1 MLGFLYFRRILRRD
15 KEKRFGMS
23 GIVWV
28 SLLALVLFI
37 LLIWMRQS
45 MIASNDR
52 MLSNIDAY
60 YEQRD
65 DAGAPQ
71 SDDEAYV
78 RAQVAELQK
87 TNTRTMLMA
96 IGLFG
101 FTLVIMLTNHSYMTK
116 RSRENE
122 MLANRDPLTGVKSKH
137 AFLVAEKAL
146 DRDIAEGAAGEFAV
160 VVCDVNGL
168 KNINDTYGHKAGDEY
183 IRKACKMVCDVYKHS
198 PVYRVGGDEFV
209 VIVRGREYPI
219 HRELTRTLHDRS
231 VDAINAGGAVVS
243 GGASHFKPGEDTR
256 FHDVFERADALMY
269 EEKQLLK
276 GLGAVSR
283 DDAEK
288 AAKPVGPSPD
298 EQIILNVVKKVL
310 IVEDEPVN
318 QMMLGAALQEEYEVL
333 YASDGAEALEIVKAD
348 MDNLSL
354 MLLDLQMPGMNG
366 REVLRIMKEDPEYS
380 KLPVIVLTAD
390 QTAEVDCLRLGA
402 MDFIPK
408 PYPSWEIVRARV
420 HRCIELSENRIIIQS
435 TERDSLTQLFNIDYF
450 LRYVKMYDQ
459 HYHDMAMDAVVL
471 DVNRFHIV
479 NERYGKAC
487 GDSVLRRIGERIRQI
502 ARQIKGVGCR
512 RGADTFL
519 IYCPHREDYPALLD
533 SISEALKDDEKASN
547 RIRLRLGIY
556 AGVDKEIDI
565 ERRFDYAKIAADT
578 VRGSYIE
585 PIGYYDNEMRER
597 ELYRERLLEDFR
609 PSLENN
615 RFTVYF
621 QPKYDIRPEV
631 PVLVSAEALVR
642 WDYPELGII
651 TPDDFIPLL
660 EDNGL
665 ILELDRFVWR
675 ETAGRIREWKD
686 RLGVALPVSVNVSR
700 VDMLTPNL
708 KGIFREILNDY
719 GLTADD
725 MILEITESAYTG
737 DSEHVL
743 AVARE
748 LRGVGMGFR
757 IAMDDFGTGYS
768 SLGMLSNL
776 PIDALKLDMSFVSS
790 AFGED
795 RDTRM
800 IELIIEIADYLKVP
814 VVAEGV
820 ETEEQYR
827 ALRRMGCDLIQ
838 GYYFSVPV
846 PPEEFERFL
855 AEKGK

>member
-1 MLGFLYFRRILRRD
+1 MTLSLLALAITSLIGNTSALSRLFYAMAKDRLLPESFYKLNDRGAPARAVLAVVAVSCLMPLLGRTAIGWIVDVTTIGATLIYGNVSAAAARLGRNMKDRREMWIGRAGLGIMIAFCAYILLPNLVARGTIARETYFLLILWSVLGFLYFRRILRRD

-23 GIVWV
+23 GIVRV

-37 LLIWMRQS
+37 SLIWMRQS

-52 MLSNIDAY
+52 MLTNIDAY

-78 RAQVAELQK
+78 RAQVAALQK

-101 FTLVIMLTNHSYMTK
+101 FTLVIMLTNHSYMTR

-146 DRDIAEGAAGEFAV
+146 DRDIAEGVAGEFAV

-168 KNINDTYGHKAGDEY
+168 KNFNDTYGHKAGDEY

-231 VDAINAGGAVVS
+231 VDAINAGGAV
-243 GGASHFKPGEDTR
+243 
-256 FHDVFERADALMY
+256 
-269 EEKQLLK
+269 
-276 GLGAVSR
+276 SR
-283 DDAEK
+283 DDAGE
-288 AAKPVGPSPD
+288 AAKPVGPFPD

-366 REVLRIMKEDPEYS
+366 REVLRIMKEDPGYS

-402 MDFIPK
+402 MD
-408 PYPSWEIVRARV
+408 
-420 HRCIELSENRIIIQS
+420 
-435 TERDSLTQLFNIDYF
+435 
-450 LRYVKMYDQ
+450 
-459 HYHDMAMDAVVL
+459 
-471 DVNRFHIV
+471 
-479 NERYGKAC
+479 
-487 GDSVLRRIGERIRQI
+487 
-502 ARQIKGVGCR
+502 
-512 RGADTFL
+512 
-519 IYCPHREDYPALLD
+519 
-533 SISEALKDDEKASN
+533 
-547 RIRLRLGIY
+547 
-556 AGVDKEIDI
+556 
-565 ERRFDYAKIAADT
+565 
-578 VRGSYIE
+578 
-585 PIGYYDNEMRER
+585 
-597 ELYRERLLEDFR
+597 
-609 PSLENN
+609 
-615 RFTVYF
+615 
-621 QPKYDIRPEV
+621 
-631 PVLVSAEALVR
+631 
-642 WDYPELGII
+642 
-651 TPDDFIPLL
+651 
-660 EDNGL
+660 
-665 ILELDRFVWR
+665 
-675 ETAGRIREWKD
+675 
-686 RLGVALPVSVNVSR
+686 
-700 VDMLTPNL
+700 
-708 KGIFREILNDY
+708 
-719 GLTADD
+719 
-725 MILEITESAYTG
+725 
-737 DSEHVL
+737 
-743 AVARE
+743 
-748 LRGVGMGFR
+748 FR

-800 IELIIEIADYLKVP
+800 IELIIEIADYLRVP

-827 ALRRMGCDLIQ
+827 ALRKMGCDFIQ